1 MNLVFDLKILVE
13 TLFGVF
19 SGRYR
24 DL

>member
-13 TLFGVF
+13 ILFGVF